1 MPENVSSVYLVS
13 VRILIHVDDSFH
25 ASHGFQLLGRYEMS
39 SSSQNRRQGRPLP
52 VIDLAQLLGPNFRQR
67 FTPAV
72 GRLNQNVEPEPNQP
86 QQQDEKASNVARMPQ
101 NNSSEVPRNRDDN
114 IDNTG
119 HLKPAA
125 KRKSSMS
132 ASTNA
137 TAKTSS
143 RARNT
148 INQDTQCRGSAEGE
162 LAGASAKRDGSI
174 ASMATAN
181 PEKKRQSSADAMVAS
196 KPKKKTALT
205 ETSAGVQTQVFTK
218 ASGISLFSS
227 NRCVPL
233 EMTPSQVSM

>member
-1 MPENVSSVYLVS
+1 
-13 VRILIHVDDSFH
+13 
-25 ASHGFQLLGRYEMS
+25 
-39 SSSQNRRQGRPLP
+39 
-52 VIDLAQLLGPNFRQR
+52 
-67 FTPAV
+67 
-72 GRLNQNVEPEPNQP
+72 LNQNVEPEPNQP

-132 ASTNA
+132 VSTNA

-143 RARNT
+143 RARNTRT

-218 ASGISLFSS
+218 ASGISLFNS